1 MWQWSDGRSQYSRR
15 TAKREWQTGLTDA
28 IKEKMVKM
36 AGELSK
42 SRKKRVPSASLAAE
56 EAVAK
61 YQEKSSHPVHLGD
74 A

>member
-1 MWQWSDGRSQYSRR
+1 
-15 TAKREWQTGLTDA
+15 
-28 IKEKMVKM
+28 MVKM